1 MKPKLPKL
9 TRAALNS
16 SSSATSLVLN
26 FWIKTSDTTGYD
38 FLSNHMCSFGPV
50 IMCRPTIKS
59 CTEPVSIAEPCVPVE
74 KHPAIVCPLLAP
86 EVFNDL
92 LFCFNQL
99 FNSCIEFPHW
109 ANKRLF
115 GVPLYLGD
123 KL

>member
-9 TRAALNS
+9 TRAALKS

-26 FWIKTSDTTGYD
+26 FWINASDTTGYD
-38 FLSNHMCSFGPV
+38 FFSIHICLSGPV
-50 IMCRPTIKS
+50 IMCMPTIKS

-99 FNSCIEFPHW
+99 FNSWIELPHW
-109 ANKRLF
+109 TNNKLL
-115 GVPLYLGD
+115 GVPLYLTG
-123 KL
+123 